1 MSMKRILR
9 GFLSSLRARGL
20 SAEEHRPACGQPA
33 PPAGISCRAKGCLK
47 ENPLPTSLLSPGP
60 RKLPQT
66 LSGDDVR
73 KLLNTPDPAESL
85 GARDQ
90 AMLELLYATGLRVSE
105 LVRLELQQIN
115 FQGNYLMVKGKGS
128 KVRAVPFGKWARD
141 KLWGYLNQ
149 ERVGLLKGKISP
161 FLFTNRSGKPLT
173 RQGFWK
179 IIRRYALAA
188 GIEKRVT
195 PHTLRHS
202 FATHLLEGGADLR
215 SVQSMFGHADI
226 STTQIYTHVDGARLK
241 KVHANTIRER
251 RAADKTT
258 ERRSIGVTEVYR
270 GIARAPI
277 TSSAPHPPAS
287 PCLLPILTVFILG
300 NSPARRSWKKSS
312 VKLLSG
318 RCRCWRRWCSMR
330 LPTVGWPIGSAIQL
344 RSSWAD

>member
-1 MSMKRILR
+1 MAPTKDSLSPSIDAFLAMAAVEKGLARNSVDAYAGDLASLAEFLLARGISEWRAVDGALLR
-9 GFLSSLRARGL
+9 AFLNSLRTRGL
-20 SAEEHRPACGQPA
+20 SPRSIARHVVSLRRLLIFLQGEG
-33 PPAGISCRAKGCLK
+33 LFK
-47 ENPLPTSLLSPGP
+47 ENPLPNVLLSPGP
-60 RKLPQT
+60 RRLPQT

-73 KLLNTPDPAESL
+73 KLLSAPDPAKSL

-90 AMLELLYATGLRVSE
+90 AMLELLYASGLRVSE

-115 FQGNYLMVKGKGS
+115 FQGNYLTVKGKGS

-149 ERVGLLKGKISP
+149 ERVILLKGKSSP

-179 IIRRYALAA
+179 IIRRYALAT

-215 SVQSMFGHADI
+215 SVQSMLGHADI

-241 KVHANTIRER
+241 KVHREYHPR
-251 RAADKTT
+251 EKGGT
-258 ERRSIGVTEVYR
+258 GR
-270 GIARAPI
+270 GNK
-277 TSSAPHPPAS
+277 
-287 PCLLPILTVFILG
+287 G
-300 NSPARRSWKKSS
+300 K
-312 VKLLSG
+312 
-318 RCRCWRRWCSMR
+318 ME
-330 LPTVGWPIGSAIQL
+330 
-344 RSSWAD
+344 

>member
-1 MSMKRILR
+1 MALKKDSLSPSIDAFLAVAAVEKGLARNTVDAYARDLAGLAEFLLGRGASEWCKVEEAQLR

-20 SAEEHRPACGQPA
+20 SARSIARHVVTLRRFLVFLESEGL
-33 PPAGISCRAKGCLK
+33 LK
-47 ENPLPTSLLSPGP
+47 ENPLPTIFLSPGP

-73 KLLNTPDPAESL
+73 KLLSTPDPAELL

-105 LVRLELQQIN
+105 LVRLEVQQIN
-115 FQGNYLMVKGKGS
+115 FQGNYLIVKGKGS

-141 KLWGYLNQ
+141 KLWSYLNQ
-149 ERVGLLKGKISP
+149 QRAGLLKGKTTP
-161 FLFTNRSGKPLT
+161 FIFTNRSGKPLT

-179 IIRRYALAA
+179 IIRRHALAA

-215 SVQSMFGHADI
+215 SVQSMLGHSDI

-241 KVHANTIRER
+241 KIHREF
-251 RAADKTT
+251 
-258 ERRSIGVTEVYR
+258 
-270 GIARAPI
+270 
-277 TSSAPHPPAS
+277 HP
-287 PCLLPILTVFILG
+287 
-300 NSPARRSWKKSS
+300 REKSGG
-312 VKLLSG
+312 KQRNGGALE
-318 RCRCWRRWCSMR
+318 
-330 LPTVGWPIGSAIQL
+330 
-344 RSSWAD
+344 